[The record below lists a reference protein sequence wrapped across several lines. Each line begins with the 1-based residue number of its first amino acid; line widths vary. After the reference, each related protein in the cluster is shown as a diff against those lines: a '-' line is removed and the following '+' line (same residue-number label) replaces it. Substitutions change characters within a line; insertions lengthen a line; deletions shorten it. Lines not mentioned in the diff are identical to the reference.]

1 MAYKKYATVRVRP
14 VIFERDTNGDFV
26 LDTNNDKI
34 IIKQPSQI
42 NPEESYDYLIEI
54 EEYPWWQKEINLAQV

>member
-1 MAYKKYATVRVRP
+1 MAYKKYATIRVRP

-34 IIKQPSQI
+34 ILVQPNNVNSTL
-42 NPEESYDYLIEI
+42 PFDYLVEI
-54 EEYPWWQKEINLAQV
+54 EEFE

>member
-1 MAYKKYATVRVRP
+1 MAYKKYATIRVRP

-34 IIKQPSQI
+34 ISVQPNNVNSTL
-42 NPEESYDYLIEI
+42 PFDYLVEI
-54 EEYPWWQKEINLAQV
+54 EEYN

>member
-54 EEYPWWQKEINLAQV
+54 EEYP